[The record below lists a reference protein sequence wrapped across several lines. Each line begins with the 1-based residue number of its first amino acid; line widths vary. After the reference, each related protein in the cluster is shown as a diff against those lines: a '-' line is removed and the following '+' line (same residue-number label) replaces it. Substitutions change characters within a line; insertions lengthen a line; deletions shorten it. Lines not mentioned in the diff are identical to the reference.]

1 MVTRTQLFGIAVGL
15 GLAFALGGS
24 PSSSKAEVQLACG
37 GTLLQA
43 RGNASLKRTSERL
56 RFSLTVRA
64 EDRDQAQ
71 ALQQLQGRLGAVRQG
86 LQGLAVE
93 QLEVSSPS
101 SWNGSGRIQASVQLS
116 GVVAPERLNGLVQL
130 GSLAGV
136 QLQPVQAQ
144 AAAAGDAAARKQLLK
159 QAYRE
164 ALIQGQELAAALGLS
179 RLRPLEVQLEGG
191 PQPRPMALR
200 ALAADPGFD
209 PSELPPPTDQLSL
222 RVSFCAR

>member
-1 MVTRTQLFGIAVGL
+1 M
-15 GLAFALGGS
+15 
-24 PSSSKAEVQLACG
+24 
-37 GTLLQA
+37 
-43 RGNASLKRTSERL
+43 
-56 RFSLTVRA
+56 
-64 EDRDQAQ
+64 
-71 ALQQLQGRLGAVRQG
+71 QGRLGAVRQG

-116 GVVAPERLNGLVQL
+116 GVLAPEQLNGLVQL

-164 ALIQGQELAAALGLS
+164 ALTQGQELAAALGLS

-191 PQPRPMALR
+191 PQPRPMALK
-200 ALAADPGFD
+200 AMAAAPGFD
-209 PSELPPPTDQLSL
+209 SSELPPPTDQLSL

>member
-1 MVTRTQLFGIAVGL
+1 MVTRTQLLGTALLVGL
-15 GLAFALGGS
+15 GLALGGS
-24 PSSSKAEVQLACG
+24 PGSSKAEVQLACE

-43 RGNASLKRTSERL
+43 RGNASLKRASERL
-56 RFSLTVRA
+56 HFSLTVRA

-101 SWNGSGRIQASVQLS
+101 SWNASGRIQASVQLS
-116 GVVAPERLNGLVQL
+116 GLLAPEQLNGLVQL

-144 AAAAGDAAARKQLLK
+144 AAASGDAAARKQLLK

-164 ALIQGQELAAALGLS
+164 ALAQGQELAAALGLS

-191 PQPRPMALR
+191 PQPRPMALT
-200 ALAADPGFD
+200 AMAAAPAFD
-209 PSELPPPTDQLSL
+209 PRELPPPTDQLSL
-222 RVSFCAR
+222 QVSFCAR